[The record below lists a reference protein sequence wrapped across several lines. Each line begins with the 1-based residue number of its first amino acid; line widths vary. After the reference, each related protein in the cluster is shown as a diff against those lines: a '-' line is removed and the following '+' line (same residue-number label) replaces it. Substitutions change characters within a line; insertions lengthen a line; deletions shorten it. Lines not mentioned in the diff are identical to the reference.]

1 MELISGA
8 VESISPPTF
17 WRHFGAM
24 GVAALLV
31 ALAVAMSAPI
41 ATGAG
46 DRPLRVGVDRS
57 YPPYQF
63 VDERGRP
70 SGFDVDLFEAVA
82 KQAGLRYE
90 LVVGEWPEIRAGL
103 EAGEFDVSPGAFRTP
118 VREPLLGFSVPTA
131 WVHHTLF
138 VRDDAPIE
146 GAADLSGR
154 RVLVA
159 RSGPHDDL
167 LREQIPGV
175 ELVLTETSEDALR
188 RLAAGE
194 ADAAIALDTLGLWA
208 IRADNLS
215 GVRSLG
221 VPLDEMELRFAV
233 PRDRE
238 ALLAALND
246 GLTVVREN
254 GGYDRVYDRWFG
266 ILQAKGVPT
275 RRVLWGAGA
284 LVALV
289 AAAFGWSVLLRRLV
303 ERRTRELL
311 RSQVEKRALEQQ
323 LLQTE
328 KTEALG
334 RLAAGVAHDF
344 NNMLAV
350 ILGNLHLAQRMQ
362 DEPTGLHRAL
372 NAIDAATRSA
382 MELVEQLFL
391 YGGSLPSTPRQLDWN
406 EAVRG
411 SEQLI
416 RRVLPNEIHF
426 NLCLDPEPGRVTL
439 DPGQARQLVMN
450 LVLNARDALEK
461 SGTIEVATSLQF
473 REGAWWSVLEVRDDG
488 PGMDAATLDRIFDP
502 FFTTKGTNT
511 GLGLATVHV
520 VMSRAGG
527 RIDVRSEPGAGTRF
541 ALWLPAAG

>member
-1 MELISGA
+1 MGSIPPPRSRRYAGA
-8 VESISPPTF
+8 K
-17 WRHFGAM
+17 
-24 GVAALLV
+24 GVAALL
-31 ALAVAMSAPI
+31 AGLAVAMSAPI
-41 ATGAG
+41 PTRAEE
-46 DRPLRVGVDRS
+46 RPLRVGIDRS
-57 YPPYQF
+57 YPPFEF

-70 SGFDVDLFEAVA
+70 SGFAVDLFEVVA

-90 LVVGEWPEIRAGL
+90 FVVREWPEIRAAL
-103 EAGEFDVSPGAFRTP
+103 EAGELDLSLSVFRTP

-138 VRDDAPIE
+138 VRDDTPIE
-146 GAADLSGR
+146 GAADLRGR
-154 RVLVA
+154 RVLVQ

-175 ELVLTETSEDALR
+175 ELVLTDTSSDALR

-194 ADAAIALDTLGLWA
+194 ADAAVALDILGLWA
-208 IRADNLS
+208 IRAGRLS

-238 ALLAALND
+238 ELLAALND
-246 GLTVVREN
+246 GLTVAREN
-254 GGYDRVYDRWFG
+254 GSYDRVYDRWFG
-266 ILQAKGVPT
+266 ILQAKGVPL

-284 LVALV
+284 LAAV
-289 AAAFGWSVLLRRLV
+289 AAAGLGWSVLLRRLV
-303 ERRTRELL
+303 ERRTGELL
-311 RSQVEKRALEQQ
+311 RSQVQKRALEHQ
-323 LLQTE
+323 LLQIE

-350 ILGNLHLAQRMQ
+350 ILGNLRLAQQMQ
-362 DEPTGLHRAL
+362 DERAGLRRAL
-372 NAIDAATRSA
+372 DAIEAATRSA

-391 YGGSLPSTPRQLDWN
+391 YGRSEPGTPRQLDWN
-406 EAVRG
+406 EVVRG
-411 SEQLI
+411 SEQLM
-416 RRVLPNEIHF
+416 RRVLPKGIQ
-426 NLCLDPEPGRVTL
+426 LDLRLDPEPGRVEL
-439 DPGQARQLVMN
+439 DPAQARQLVMN
-450 LVLNARDALEK
+450 LLLNARDALEK

-473 REGAWWSVLEVRDDG
+473 RDGAWWSVLEVRDDG

-502 FFTTKGTNT
+502 FFTTKGTGT

-520 VMSRAGG
+520 IVSRAGG
-527 RIDVRSEPGAGTRF
+527 HIDVRSGREEGTGF
-541 ALWLPAAG
+541 ALWLPAVG